1 MWAIGPMVATGG
13 WAGPVCEFRTMEN
26 AKVRKASREKFPGS
40 RADWVRGPIK
50 RELKSCGTDRA
61 MVREAGQIE
70 RQ

>member
-1 MWAIGPMVATGG
+1 
-13 WAGPVCEFRTMEN
+13 MEN